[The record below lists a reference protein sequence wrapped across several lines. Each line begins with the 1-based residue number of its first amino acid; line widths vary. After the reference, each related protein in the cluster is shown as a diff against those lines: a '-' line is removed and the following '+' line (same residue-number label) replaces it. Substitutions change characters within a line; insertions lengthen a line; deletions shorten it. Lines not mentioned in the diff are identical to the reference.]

1 MTTTSNTVYVNG
13 TVATL
18 ALDVKLAVDG
28 TVNDDGVLVADRIV
42 FRLPSLVEIEADVE
56 AIDTATGTLTL
67 LGIDILTDESTMF
80 RDQSTTE
87 LVEFGLDDLVV
98 GDRTEIRAC
107 LDGDNVVATRIE
119 RDDPDDGVT
128 LMAPVDSIERPGIT
142 LLGVLSTSDQDTVFQ
157 NAAREVIDADAFFA
171 IVETD
176 SLVRNE
182 GAWSGS
188 AILADKMFLRDCTD
202 GCM

>member
-1 MTTTSNTVYVNG
+1 MG
-13 TVATL
+13 L
-18 ALDVKLAVDG
+18 
-28 TVNDDGVLVADRIV
+28 DRIV

-56 AIDTATGTLTL
+56 AVDIATGRLTL
-67 LGIDILTDESTMF
+67 LGIDILTDEFTMF
-80 RDQSTTE
+80 RDQSSTA

-107 LDGDNVVATRIE
+107 LDGDSVVATRIE

-128 LMAPVDSIERPGIT
+128 LMAPVDSTDRPSLT
-142 LLGVLSTSDQDTVFQ
+142 LLGVVSTSDQDTVFQ

-182 GAWSGS
+182 GAWSGG
-188 AILADKMFLRDCTD
+188 AILADKMLLRECPD
-202 GCM
+202 GCF